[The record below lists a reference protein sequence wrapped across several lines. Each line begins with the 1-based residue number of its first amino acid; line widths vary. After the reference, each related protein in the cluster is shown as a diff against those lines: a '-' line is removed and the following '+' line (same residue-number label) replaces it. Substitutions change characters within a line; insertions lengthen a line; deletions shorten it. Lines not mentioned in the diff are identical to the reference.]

1 VNPLLKVDLEVDAT
15 DTNTK
20 AEGTRSV
27 KRGETLKMVHGKQ
40 AGETR
45 TADVQLSIDS
55 PVNIP
60 LPTDF
65 PQWKG
70 PGKVEESNGQLTAQY
85 NGNQSGNITVNP
97 FSANAAMQAVNVVLV
112 PENEVKPEWKF
123 DSEQFK
129 GLQNTIKSGLK
140 KITKKDVNLTL
151 TGEIRTEFRLVD
163 KANDGANIGIFAFA
177 NGTINAQFPDINFK
191 SPPIPLG
198 ATGAKAQLE
207 ASITSSSISVTA
219 TTNYDGAKI
228 SPGKVEGTING
239 DTKVRIGAAVG
250 YFGDV
255 IQLTVGGETNI
266 NANGNITL
274 VGSGRVNSSIN
285 INGGIS
291 NTIVIGDYS
300 VNARILGRPYTLV
313 EGSYPFP
320 NTANTA
326 NFNAKLY
333 EF

>member
-1 VNPLLKVDLEVDAT
+1 MNPLLKVDLEVDAT

-112 PENEVKPEWKF
+112 PENEVKFELDTSKF
-123 DSEQFK
+123 TKLLNSVESTVNSFYDDSDAVSFELNGSINFEK
-129 GLQNTIKSGLK
+129 RNVDFADDGSKSGLYVK
-140 KITKKDVNLTL
+140 TTGSISAEMSIGGDLKI
-151 TGEIRTEFRLVD
+151 
-163 KANDGANIGIFAFA
+163 
-177 NGTINAQFPDINFK
+177 
-191 SPPIPLG
+191 PIPTTAGLGKVELKIAVDGFKGSIEGALEYDESKINPAVDILASGSYQATLRASAGVVAGVEVCNLG
-198 ATGAKAQLE
+198 ATLE
-207 ASITSSSISVTA
+207 GQSGFSITNDLYYDASDTAIKTKGEVKVSGLSIT
-219 TTNYDGAKI
+219 
-228 SPGKVEGTING
+228 GKVEFKVGPFQCRKELLNKDFATRKSPINE
-239 DTKVRIGAAVG
+239 
-250 YFGDV
+250 F
-255 IQLTVGGETNI
+255 TVY
-266 NANGNITL
+266 
-274 VGSGRVNSSIN
+274 
-285 INGGIS
+285 
-291 NTIVIGDYS
+291 D
-300 VNARILGRPYTLV
+300 
-313 EGSYPFP
+313 F
-320 NTANTA
+320 
-326 NFNAKLY
+326 
-333 EF
+333 